1 MLHAQR
7 SSSESAFGRLPAC
20 LPDTPTS
27 EMHQLSV
34 SSSPASQSSSR
45 PRAQCSRLRRAGSA
59 RGAGTLWGTSADSRV
74 PRLLHKRGLYLN
86 LTFFVSPLHMNI
98 YREEGPASTP
108 AAPFTESINNSF
120 VRPDLGTED

>member
-7 SSSESAFGRLPAC
+7 SPSESAFGRLPAC
-20 LPDTPTS
+20 LPNTPTS
-27 EMHQLSV
+27 EAHQLRASF
-34 SSSPASQSSSR
+34 SPASQSSSWPGCRAPGSGWPALPER
-45 PRAQCSRLRRAGSA
+45 PASS
-59 RGAGTLWGTSADSRV
+59 GALPQTPGAA
-74 PRLLHKRGLYLN
+74 HKRGLYLN

-120 VRPDLGTED
+120 VKPDLGTED